1 MMAIILI
8 GLYSSFCVISDRPA
22 AYNILKKEGI
32 PATSDLLAL
41 LNLHNYN
48 NQQQT
53 PFYGHYTGQPALA
66 STSS

>member
-1 MMAIILI
+1 M
-8 GLYSSFCVISDRPA
+8 
-22 AYNILKKEGI
+22 LKKEGI